1 MAMRLEDME
10 LIKQLK
16 YKYCRAI
23 DTCDLDLLASLLTP
37 DAEVDYQ
44 GGIYRFHYVG
54 RENVLTAIKEA
65 FSPQL
70 VSSHTVHHPIIE
82 VHDDDTADGHWTLI
96 DWTLSLA
103 FNNTV
108 VEGSSFYV
116 DKYVKQ
122 NGKWL
127 IKKATYTRLFERVH
141 QIADA
146 NLTAHVLGT
155 KAAAE

>member
-1 MAMRLEDME
+1 MALRLEDME

-23 DTCDLDLLASLLTP
+23 DTCDLDLLASLLTD

-54 RENVLTAIKEA
+54 KPNVLTAIKEA

-141 QIADA
+141 QIAEA

>member
-1 MAMRLEDME
+1 MGLRLEDME

-23 DTCDLDLLASLLTP
+23 DTCDLALLATLLTP

-54 RENVLTAIKEA
+54 REAVMNAIREA

-122 NGKWL
+122 DGRWL
-127 IKKATYTRLFERVH
+127 IRKATYTRLFERVH
-141 QIADA
+141 ALPEA
-146 NLTAHVLGT
+146 NLTAHVLGA